1 MTPAQAYT
9 YPIDLKHN
17 HGYVY
22 CLTFPSGKRYIGQC
36 IRAWRQRWRLHKAKC
51 SCCKAVHSAISR
63 YPIEQIKWQILG
75 YASSQTT
82 LNLLQSHFIECLNTL
97 APNGYNL
104 RLNDIKGEVA
114 KDTCFRI
121 SLSNTYTALRK
132 TKPQATWQDGWN
144 LWLKQHCDDPEFN
157 QSQYSFINIAS
168 YKYKTWN
175 KRIDTHKYIRR
186 TFTPFQILSRRS
198 KEVLVRPQVKA
209 KISGA
214 NHYLA
219 KAIYCVQ
226 LKQTY
231 PSGPDAEKLHPDW
244 SRHNIA
250 KVCTGQLQSY
260 KGLHFYYKDA
270 KPQEIQ
276 KLKQY
281 WKCQPRKTAVFAL
294 KNFKPVLCLQ
304 TGLVY
309 PSAKTAAKMIKI
321 HHIRQACTGERK
333 SAGGYTWRYLTDTE
347 IHNLLN

>member
-1 MTPAQAYT
+1 MTPSQACT

-36 IRAWRQRWRLHKAKC
+36 IRAWKQRWHLHKAKR

-104 RLNDIKGEVA
+104 RLNDVKGKVT

-121 SLSNTYTALRK
+121 SLGNTYTALRRI
-132 TKPQATWQDGWN
+132 KPQATWQDGWN
-144 LWLKQHCDDPEFN
+144 LWLKQHCDDPDFN
-157 QSQYSFINIAS
+157 QSEYSFINIAS
-168 YKYKTWN
+168 YIYTLKN
-175 KRIDTHKYIRR
+175 KRPYIRR
-186 TFTPFQILSRRS
+186 VFIPFQVMSKRS
-198 KEVLVRPQVKA
+198 KEVLARPQVKV
-209 KISGA
+209 KLSGA
-214 NHYLA
+214 NNYLA
-219 KAIYCVQ
+219 RPIYCVQ
-226 LKQTY
+226 LNQTY
-231 PSGPDAEKLHPDW
+231 PSGPDAQHLHKDW
-244 SRHNIA
+244 NKEGIA
-250 KVCTGQLQSY
+250 KVCRGQNRSY
-260 KGLHFYYKDA
+260 KGFHFYYKDA

-281 WKCQPRKTAVFAL
+281 WKCQTRKTDVFAL

-309 PSAKTAAKMIKI
+309 PGAKTAAKMIKI